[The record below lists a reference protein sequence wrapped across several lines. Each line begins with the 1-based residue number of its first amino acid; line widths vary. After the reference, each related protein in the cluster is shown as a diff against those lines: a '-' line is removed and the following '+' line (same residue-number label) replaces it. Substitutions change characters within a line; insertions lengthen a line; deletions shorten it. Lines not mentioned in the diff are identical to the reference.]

1 MNESIYD
8 GIPEINLQEKA
19 YAVFIKFRGHDFI
32 EPAALQI
39 SELSKEMLDST
50 FLQREDGESNII
62 LKDVITGLELAFDLV
77 DIAAY
82 SAKEIEL
89 GDTEAFY
96 RFIEYAADIM
106 LGEDGQ

>member
-1 MNESIYD
+1 MNESIYE
-8 GIPEINLQEKA
+8 GIPEDVLQEKA

-32 EPAALQI
+32 KPAALQI

-62 LKDVITGLELAFDLV
+62 LKDVITGIELSFDLV

-89 GDTEAFY
+89 GDTETFH
-96 RFIEYAADIM
+96 RFAEHMADIM
-106 LGEDGQ
+106 LGGD

>member
-1 MNESIYD
+1 MNESIYE
-8 GIPEINLQEKA
+8 GIPEISLQEKA

-32 EPAALQI
+32 KPTALQI

-96 RFIEYAADIM
+96 RFIEYAAYIM
-106 LGEDGQ
+106 LGED

>member
-8 GIPEINLQEKA
+8 GIPEIDLQEKF
-19 YAVFIKFRGHDFI
+19 YGVFIKFRCDNCTKPLAMH
-32 EPAALQI
+32 I

-106 LGEDGQ
+106 LGED